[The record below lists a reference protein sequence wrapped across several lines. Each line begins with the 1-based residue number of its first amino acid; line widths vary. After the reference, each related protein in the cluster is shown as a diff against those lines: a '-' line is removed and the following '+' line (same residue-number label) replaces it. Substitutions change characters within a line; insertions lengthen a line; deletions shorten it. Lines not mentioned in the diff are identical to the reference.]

1 MVITTQ
7 FDWNFNKKLFVS
19 FSGETIF
26 IPRVRFAP
34 KDHTLP
40 IEMIRTQFP
49 VKLAFSITSNKSQGQ
64 TLKHVGIYLQQDF
77 FAHGQVR
84 NYYLFFTW
92 CLSIALHG
100 GNGITFN

>member
-1 MVITTQ
+1 MTTQ
-7 FDWNFNKKLFVS
+7 FDRNLNKKLFVS

-64 TLKHVGIYLQQDF
+64 TLKHVGIYLEQDF

-84 NYYLFFTW
+84 NCYLFFTR
-92 CLSIALHG
+92 CLSIALCDH
-100 GNGITFN
+100 NGIAFS